1 MHGGVTLPHRRT
13 TLNQQI
19 ETVQKLG
26 KDSFDAT
33 VKAFGVASAGT
44 QAIVVDTTEYARKSF
59 EQGAATFEKLIGAK
73 TFDKA
78 IEIQTAY
85 VQDAYKDMVAQTT
98 KSRELYTKL
107 AQDTFAPFSALRPT
121 VEAAVTPA
129 KAPRSK

>member
-98 KSRELYTKL
+98 KSRELYKL
-107 AQDTFAPFSALRPT
+107 AQDTFAPFSALRPA

-129 KAPRSK
+129 KAPRAK